1 MEKRF
6 FALMTVAAVAAAL
19 VSCNREKEVEVVE
32 PAGDV
37 TYRFELVGGTRA
49 TLDDDGVWWE
59 ANDHVGVFLG
69 SQDNEAE
76 VKGSDTKYVEVT
88 TSQSNI
94 SKGYAYYPYS
104 ANSSA
109 SNVTVN
115 FPAAQTGGSN
125 AAMPMAGIPFD
136 VTSGSFNGQI
146 HFLNLGSV
154 IDFRVYSPSGK
165 YAGELVK
172 SITFAATEGS
182 HLAGSAKLNLTKVD
196 PANETTLAV
205 SWTSGTPESSVTLT
219 QSSASAMD
227 KVTASGRHLYMVV
240 APGTYSGTITIETSA
255 ATYSYTVTNK
265 AFTRGGLQRFNMNL
279 ESTAATRESYYV
291 KTNSAGDGGTFL
303 IVYENNNSAI
313 VFHPVL
319 VPNGSSYNGNAV
331 DAAITPQGIQS
342 TAEVDSCQVVLEKV
356 KVSGNQNQYYIKV
369 PSANNSYL
377 DLSSSWYNYYSMGTG
392 QNALTFGFDSY
403 GNVQISRSVSSG
415 FSQTQTT
422 CYLRYDNNAFTAST
436 TSSSF
441 ALYKVDDRDL
451 QAQSPQFSADS
462 FLYTITGQ
470 TLPVVNVTGVPTLS
484 GAQTTVTYYSSDNT
498 VATVDA
504 TNGQVTIKGAGK
516 TTITAVA
523 EANNVYRQGIAS
535 YILRVNDGFSVEND
549 RVAAFLDYEEAHPY
563 NPSDYSYT
571 YVMDYRSGTGENNRL
586 DIPQPV
592 PVTWTTSVSNA
603 KVAVYNDSA
612 HNDEETMAL
621 VENITSTSADVYNL
635 VPGRT
640 YYYVVKEGN
649 QVKAEG
655 SFKTTGRRRMILV
668 GDHSYGRCFANNCRD
683 FGGQI
688 GMDGRRVKFG
698 KIYRG
703 TNMDYTTD
711 TQKNY
716 LIQKMDIRLDVDLRV
731 ENAKQDNNDPG
742 KYKVTNDYAL
752 DPTIV
757 TRTAEQYNSW
767 SDLTNTDR
775 MKSTLGAIFDYVT
788 NSNNKSGAVYIHC
801 KIGSDRTGYVCLLL
815 EALLGI
821 PQHLCD
827 VDYELTSFCGCLDG
841 GDTRTRNNTN
851 QTWYYYR
858 NNGISFLTGST
869 LQGTTLQEKAVY
881 YVINNLGFT
890 TEQVTAFQNAMLES
904 E

>member
-1 MEKRF
+1 
-6 FALMTVAAVAAAL
+6 
-19 VSCNREKEVEVVE
+19 
-32 PAGDV
+32 
-37 TYRFELVGGTRA
+37 
-49 TLDDDGVWWE
+49 
-59 ANDHVGVFLG
+59 
-69 SQDNEAE
+69 
-76 VKGSDTKYVEVT
+76 
-88 TSQSNI
+88 
-94 SKGYAYYPYS
+94 
-104 ANSSA
+104 
-109 SNVTVN
+109 
-115 FPAAQTGGSN
+115 
-125 AAMPMAGIPFD
+125 
-136 VTSGSFNGQI
+136 
-146 HFLNLGSV
+146 
-154 IDFRVYSPSGK
+154 
-165 YAGELVK
+165 
-172 SITFAATEGS
+172 
-182 HLAGSAKLNLTKVD
+182 
-196 PANETTLAV
+196 
-205 SWTSGTPESSVTLT
+205 
-219 QSSASAMD
+219 MD
-227 KVTASGRHLYMVV
+227 
-240 APGTYSGTITIETSA
+240 
-255 ATYSYTVTNK
+255 
-265 AFTRGGLQRFNMNL
+265 L
-279 ESTAATRESYYV
+279 ESVNATRESYYV

-303 IVYENNNSAI
+303 IVYENNTSAK

-319 VPNGSSYNGNAV
+319 NGSSYTGNAV
-331 DAAITPQGIQS
+331 DATITAQGIPS
-342 TAEVDSCQVVLEKV
+342 TAEVDACQVVLE

-377 DLSSSWYNYYSMGTG
+377 YLENNSLGTSMNPMTFQFDNDGGLTISRANYNWTLYLAYGGSSFSSSW
-392 QNALTFGFDSY
+392 QN
-403 GNVQISRSVSSG
+403 
-415 FSQTQTT
+415 
-422 CYLRYDNNAFTAST
+422 
-436 TSSSF
+436 TSKF
-441 ALYKVDDRDL
+441 ALYKPDDGGL
-451 QAQSPQFSADS
+451 QTQLPEFSAES
-462 FLYTITGQ
+462 FVYVITGQ
-470 TLPVVNVTGVPTLS
+470 TLPVENVAGVPTLS

-504 TNGQVTIKGAGK
+504 TNGQVTIRGAGK

-523 EANNVYRQGIAS
+523 EASNVYRQGIAS

-549 RVAAFLDYEEAHPY
+549 RVAAFLDYEEEHPY
-563 NPSDYSYT
+563 DPSDYSYT
-571 YVMDYRSGTGENNRL
+571 YVSNYRTGTGENNRL

-668 GDHSYGRCFANNCRD
+668 GDHSYGRCYANNCRD

-731 ENAKQDNNDPG
+731 ENAKQDNTDPG

-767 SDLTNTDR
+767 SDLTNTTR
-775 MKSTLGAIFDYVT
+775 MKGTLGAIFDYVT

-841 GDTRTRNNTN
+841 GDTRTRNNTT
-851 QTWYYYR
+851 QSWYYYR
-858 NNGISFLTGST
+858 NNGISFLTGIQDANNT
-869 LQGTTLQEKAVY
+869 LTTLQEKAVY
-881 YVINNLGFT
+881 YVTHDLGFT
-890 TEQVTAFQNAMLES
+890 TEQVAAFQNAMLE
-904 E
+904 